1 MAIQSAEERPAAT
14 SSGFVYI
21 TIGLLGLVVAG
32 ALFVTRPMGPTL
44 AIVVARLP
52 ARALVS
58 PRPVHAAAEPGGA
71 AAPLRQLPRHRPHGG
86 LRWANPFYSKTKIS
100 VRAHNFNSEK
110 LKVNDLRGN
119 PIEIAA
125 TVVWRVDD
133 TARASFDVEN
143 YEAYVLTQAESA
155 LRHLALSYA
164 YDNLEDPGSTS
175 KTEVTLRSGTEEVS
189 TRCSPSCSSAST
201 RPAGRRRRQAHPP
214 RLRPEI
220 AGTMLRRQ
228 QAEAVIA
235 ARTKIVQGAVGMV
248 ELALNGLRRA
258 RPAAAR
264 RRAARGDGQQPARRP
279 LLGPRRDAGDQ
290 HGHALQL
297 SGAGLQRER
306 RWRARQ
312 EVVPAAHR
320 SGPVGRDRAPGGGRA
335 AQRQR
340 AGRVPAAHGARARL
354 GRRRTA
360 RRTRRATARRKR

>member
-21 TIGLLGLVVAG
+21 TIGLVGLLLAIG
-32 ALFVTRPMGPTL
+32 LLLSKPMGPTL
-44 AIVVARLP
+44 AVFIV
-52 ARALVS
+52 ALLLTIWCLAGLYMLQ
-58 PRPVHAAAEPGGA
+58 PNQAAILLLFGSYRGTD
-71 AAPLRQLPRHRPHGG
+71 RSHG
-86 LRWANPFYSKTKIS
+86 LRWANPFYAKTKIS

-133 TARASFDVEN
+133 TAKATFDVEN

-189 TRCSPSCSSAST
+189 SALLAELQQ
-201 RPAGRRRRQAHPP
+201 RFDQAGLVVVDAKLTH
-214 RLRPEI
+214 LAYAPEI

-248 ELALNGLRRA
+248 ELALNGLAERGLLQLDDE
-258 RPAAAR
+258 
-264 RRAARGDGQQPARRP
+264 RRAAMVSN
-279 LLGPRRDAGDQ
+279 LLVVLCSDHDAT
-290 HGHALQL
+290 
-297 SGAGLQRER
+297 
-306 RWRARQ
+306 
-312 EVVPAAHR
+312 
-320 SGPVGRDRAPGGGRA
+320 PVINTGT
-335 AQRQR
+335 
-340 AGRVPAAHGARARL
+340 L
-354 GRRRTA
+354 YN
-360 RRTRRATARRKR
+360 